1 MLEASENIQDNERE
15 AEKPET
21 FQSFVGPSVVTAKM
35 NLTAEMIALPQ
46 GKQKKIE
53 NKHNSSV

>member
-21 FQSFVGPSVVTAKM
+21 IQSFVGPNVV
-35 NLTAEMIALPQ
+35 TAEMIALPQ